1 MNFLNEGRMVLWKQ
15 CRTLFMAESWSSLP
29 SDLGQVTSL
38 L

>member
-1 MNFLNEGRMVLWKQ
+1 MNFLNAGRIVLWKQ
-15 CRTLFMAESWSSLP
+15 RRALFMAESWSSLP